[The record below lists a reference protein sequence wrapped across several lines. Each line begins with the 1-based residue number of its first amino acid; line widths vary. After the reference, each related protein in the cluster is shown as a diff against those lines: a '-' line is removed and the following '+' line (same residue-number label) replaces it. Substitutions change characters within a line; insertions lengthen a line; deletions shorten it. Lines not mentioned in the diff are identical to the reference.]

1 VVQPATARSS
11 FRELLRSGLAKSK
24 APDSPAP
31 ARTRTSDASIKD
43 RSAKDDAFKDDASKP
58 DLANRDLT
66 ADAAAAAVAPQREQ
80 DRSTPVTGGESD
92 AGATSSD
99 AVASDTDSNASTAID
114 DARAV
119 DRAAPQDNASTD
131 AAATSAAAA
140 QNEQAAGAV
149 AAQLGAAAAGN
160 TAISQGNDARTETTD
175 ATTSAAAPTVS
186 AQANAVSDAAAADA
200 SNAATQR
207 SNVSAPQASDAN
219 TAQAAAA
226 TATDESRANRSDRN
240 RPASAA
246 ATNAT
251 NANATNANATSKNDP
266 LARLLENAQVA
277 MQDAM
282 QSQRGNSANP
292 VAARLAQVE
301 GTIARDRVSKAV
313 TDGGAS
319 IETTIRAQP
328 DADAP
333 VVAAAAT
340 DAQNALASGM
350 FAPIAGTN
358 DANAAASSG
367 IGALDAGS
375 ASAGLASDLIAA
387 TREELPPAAQLAAK
401 GAGILASQRG
411 GSITMRLEP
420 PALGQ
425 LRIELQINQGAVVA
439 DFTAATPEARVLLEA
454 NLGMLRERL
463 ESQGLS
469 VERITVHGGRGTE
482 AAATLT
488 APADSQPRQD
498 GADARNDRGHQ
509 GDRSSS
515 RQDAAGGESRGRR
528 DGDLRGN
535 RERTDAQRQGTARGF
550 AGVLHGETARRTE
563 PMRRAV

>member
-1 VVQPATARSS
+1 M
-11 FRELLRSGLAKSK
+11 
-24 APDSPAP
+24 
-31 ARTRTSDASIKD
+31 
-43 RSAKDDAFKDDASKP
+43 
-58 DLANRDLT
+58 T

-119 DRAAPQDNASTD
+119 DRAATQDNASTD

-175 ATTSAAAPTVS
+175 TTTSAAAPTVS

-207 SNVSAPQASDAN
+207 ANVSAPQASDAN
-219 TAQAAAA
+219 AAQAAAA

-246 ATNAT
+246 ATNT
-251 NANATNANATSKNDP
+251 NATNANATSKNDP

-319 IETTIRAQP
+319 IETTTRAQP
-328 DADAP
+328 DADASASG
-333 VVAAAAT
+333 AAAV

-375 ASAGLASDLIAA
+375 ASAGLASDLVAA

>member
-1 VVQPATARSS
+1 M
-11 FRELLRSGLAKSK
+11 
-24 APDSPAP
+24 
-31 ARTRTSDASIKD
+31 TS
-43 RSAKDDAFKDDASKP
+43 
-58 DLANRDLT
+58 
-66 ADAAAAAVAPQREQ
+66 DAAAAAVAPQREQ

-175 ATTSAAAPTVS
+175 ATTSAAVPTVS

-207 SNVSAPQASDAN
+207 ANVSAPQASDAN
-219 TAQAAAA
+219 AAQAAVA

-246 ATNAT
+246 ATNT
-251 NANATNANATSKNDP
+251 NATNANATSKNDP

-282 QSQRGNSANP
+282 QAQRGNSANP

-328 DADAP
+328 DGDASASG
-333 VVAAAAT
+333 VAAV